1 MYGRNLQTSPQRFLE
16 EVRLYPFLYDKTQ
29 PNYKDKEE
37 KMNRW
42 ELIGALFGLTSELS
56 RSLHVETECTVCNSL
71 DRGGMQAML
80 KFAISQ
86 HD

>member
-42 ELIGALFGLTSELS
+42 ELIGALFGLTTKSFQGPTKTLNGSEKVHGHFLPPS
-56 RSLHVETECTVCNSL
+56 FGC
-71 DRGGMQAML
+71 AP
-80 KFAISQ
+80 
-86 HD
+86 